1 MGLTVKGLGFGVLSF
16 GFSGLGLDASS
27 ILARVSG
34 FEVQL
39 QLWQVPAVLRGF
51 GIFCVLGL

>member
-34 FEVQL
+34 YEVQL
-39 QLWQVPAVLRGF
+39 QLWQMPAFLRGS
-51 GIFCVLGL
+51 GIFCGSGL